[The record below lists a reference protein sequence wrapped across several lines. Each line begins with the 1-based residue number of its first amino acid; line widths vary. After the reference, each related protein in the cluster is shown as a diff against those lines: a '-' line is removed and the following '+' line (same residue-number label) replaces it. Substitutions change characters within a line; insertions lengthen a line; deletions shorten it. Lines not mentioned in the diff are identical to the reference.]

1 MALSLSKSS
10 HWTFSQASAPPWS
23 WDHRPRGF
31 FRFITAMEECLEAMK
46 DLGQPSSWANP
57 QALEFSKCHSLSAAK
72 ALLIKNVEFI
82 VH

>member
-23 WDHRPRGF
+23 
-31 FRFITAMEECLEAMK
+31 FITAMEECLEAMK